1 MARRRYLVAYDI
13 REPARLRAVHKTM
26 KAYGQP
32 LQYSVF
38 VSDLDGIERVAMIG
52 ALQDEMNLNVDSVV
66 IIDLGLPTT
75 TGTSSFQFIGA
86 RLPLPRSG
94 PTIV

>member
-1 MARRRYLVAYDI
+1 
-13 REPARLRAVHKTM
+13 M

-38 VSDLDGIERVAMIG
+38 VSDLDGIERIVMIG
-52 ALQDEMNLNVDSVV
+52 ALEDKMNLHVDSVV

-75 TGTSSFQFIGA
+75 TGTSSFEFIGA

>member
-1 MARRRYLVAYDI
+1 
-13 REPARLRAVHKTM
+13 M

-38 VSDLDGIERVAMIG
+38 VSDLDGIERIAMIG
-52 ALQDEMNLNVDSVV
+52 ALQDKMNLHVDSVV
-66 IIDLGLPTT
+66 IVDLGAPTT
-75 TGTSSFQFIGA
+75 TGTTSFQFLGA
-86 RLPLPRSG
+86 RLPLRNSG

>member
-1 MARRRYLVAYDI
+1 MARRRYLVAYDM
-13 REPARLRAVHKTM
+13 RDPVRLRAIHKTM
-26 KAYGQP
+26 KGYGQP

-52 ALQDEMNLNVDSVV
+52 ALQDTMHLHVDSVV

-86 RLPLPRSG
+86 RPPLPRTG

>member
-1 MARRRYLVAYDI
+1 
-13 REPARLRAVHKTM
+13 M
-26 KAYGQP
+26 KAYGQA

-38 VSDLDGIERVAMIG
+38 VSDLDGIERMAMIG
-52 ALQDEMNLNVDSVV
+52 ALQERMKLSVDSVV
-66 IIDLGLPTT
+66 IVDLGAPTT
-75 TGTSSFQFIGA
+75 TGTSSFQFIGV